1 MNKKD
6 QRFCLISRHNIVHFA
21 KAYLVAVM
29 AAFNIPCG
37 KKVLYFLFTHSEG
50 HAGMQQY
57 RYREKKK
64 EYHPG

>member
-1 MNKKD
+1 
-6 QRFCLISRHNIVHFA
+6 VHFA